1 MIRVLIV
8 EDSLT
13 ARQYL
18 EHIINSDDQLQVV
31 GVARNGEEGV
41 RLVRLKRPDIVTMDI
56 HMPGMDGYE
65 ATRRIMEECPVP
77 IVVVTTSWHREELR
91 NSFQAMEAGALTAM
105 EKPPGPGH
113 PRSERLV
120 AKLVQTIK
128 TMSQVK
134 VVRRIPSKEVK
145 GYTVRAIPSVPPA
158 RGKQRV
164 DLVAMGA
171 STGGPPVIKEII
183 SGLNQGFS
191 LPVLV
196 VQHITSGFLDGM
208 VEWLSSETG
217 LLVRVASHGERIRG
231 GCVYFAPDGHHMGV
245 TGDGRIM
252 LSNGP
257 AENGVRPSVSHLFRS
272 VARAY
277 GARSAGVL
285 LTGMGKD
292 GALELVQMREKGA
305 VTVAQE
311 RESCVVYGM
320 PAEAVRLNGAVHLL
334 PPAGITGFLNSIE
347 KQGLGQGEGEGKRD
361 RNERSI

>member
-1 MIRVLIV
+1 M
-8 EDSLT
+8 T

-41 RLVRLKRPDIVTMDI
+41 RLARLKRPDIVTMDI

-77 IVVVTTSWHREELR
+77 IVIVTANWHREELR
-91 NSFQAMEAGALTAM
+91 NSFQAMEAGALMTM

-217 LLVRVASHGERIRG
+217 LLVRVASQGERIRG

-292 GALELVQMREKGA
+292 GALELAQMREKGA

-347 KQGLGQGEGEGKRD
+347 KQALGQGEGEGKRD